1 MSNIIKDSR
10 RSEKKLHNK
19 KDSFMILSG
28 NLATL
33 RPITEDDAEITLAWR
48 QSNRA
53 KFLQRGA
60 KTNEEQRAWIV
71 SRLKKDELNFVIEYK
86 DKPVGMIALHDI
98 NQTHKSLQMG
108 RLLIGDE
115 QWVGKAPVAFEAEV
129 LLCDYAFDILKMHK
143 MYGDVM
149 EDNHGMLKTR
159 SYLGYKQDGVLRDH
173 YNYDGVYK
181 NTVAISLLEEEYR
194 SVCRPKL
201 IQLITTLSSVIK

>member
-1 MSNIIKDSR
+1 MTLKG
-10 RSEKKLHNK
+10 K
-19 KDSFMILSG
+19 
-28 NLATL
+28 LATL
-33 RPITEDDAEITLAWR
+33 RPITEDDAEITLVWR
-48 QSNRA
+48 TGDRA

-60 KTNEEQRAWIV
+60 KTIDEQRAWIV
-71 SRLKKDELNFVIEYK
+71 AKLETNEFNFVIEYK
-86 DKPVGMIALHDI
+86 EKPVGMIALHDI

-108 RLLIGDE
+108 RLLIGEE
-115 QWVGKAPVAFEAEV
+115 QWVGKAPVAFESEI
-129 LLCDYAFDILKMHK
+129 LLCDYAFDVLKMHK

-159 SYLGYKQDGVLRDH
+159 AYLGYKQDGILRDH

-201 IQLITTLSSVIK
+201 VQLISTLSSVIN